1 MLSTLDNIIRQA
13 SVLSADEKLHL
24 AAYLLEQ
31 ARIDLTPSRPR
42 RSWMEL
48 AGVAPY
54 PLVGEDA
61 QTWVS
66 RARDE
71 ADAYREKNLGQSL

>member
-31 ARIDLTPSRPR
+31 ARSDLTSNRPR
-42 RSWMEL
+42 RPWMEL
-48 AGVAPY
+48 AGIAPY

-66 RARDE
+66 RARHE
-71 ADAYREKNLGQSL
+71 ADTYREKNLGQSS